1 MFLGRPVGFCLK
13 GSNNWDG
20 LLGRFPQAAIDDEA
34 DAIAK
39 DMKEIGE
46 IQSQY
51 KTSQNAEKGYR
62 RSREA
67 ASKESMEKA
76 KEIDIATCAIHPLF
90 GDDVA
95 SRQVSLRCVRSKV
108 DGLRTNR
115 TFTFKSPSNFV
126 QSFGLSDHLQS
137 TPNRF

>member
-13 GSNNWDG
+13 GSNSWDG

-90 GDDVA
+90 GEDVA
-95 SRQVSLRCVRSKV
+95 SRQVSLDSVMSKV
-108 DGLRTNR
+108 GGRGR
-115 TFTFKSPSNFV
+115 
-126 QSFGLSDHLQS
+126 
-137 TPNRF
+137 

>member
-1 MFLGRPVGFCLK
+1 MSNEELPYFLDLHVFLGRPVGFCLK
-13 GSNNWDG
+13 GNNNWDG

-90 GDDVA
+90 GEDVA
-95 SRQVSLRCVRSKV
+95 SRQVSLK
-108 DGLRTNR
+108 
-115 TFTFKSPSNFV
+115 
-126 QSFGLSDHLQS
+126 
-137 TPNRF
+137 